1 MTRLVGLKNFSKII
15 FIHWWIF
22 KLCGAATYWTK
33 HSDWCVFNMEFRMK
47 FFFWKIFDRIYLI
60 IWLEQWMQ
68 LKRFS
73 KSIRRSIDE
82 WIEERHSKCVSYGHF
97 ALQNMLYIFPFS
109 KPITLY
115 PLRHKIVSQYV
126 RFRTKWINLSLKYD
140 WFTLEALQNHS
151 VNRLASSSSL
161 AGISVNR
168 FV

>member
-1 MTRLVGLKNFSKII
+1 MCFQCEIPYEIFLLKNLRSN
-15 FIHWWIF
+15 
-22 KLCGAATYWTK
+22 L
-33 HSDWCVFNMEFRMK
+33 
-47 FFFWKIFDRIYLI
+47 FDYLI
-60 IWLEQWMQ
+60 IWNSGCSWNALAN
-68 LKRFS
+68 LFK
-73 KSIRRSIDE
+73 RSIDE
-82 WIEERHSKCVSYGHF
+82 WIEERHLKCVSYGHF
-97 ALQNMLYIFPFS
+97 FSQNMLYIFPFS